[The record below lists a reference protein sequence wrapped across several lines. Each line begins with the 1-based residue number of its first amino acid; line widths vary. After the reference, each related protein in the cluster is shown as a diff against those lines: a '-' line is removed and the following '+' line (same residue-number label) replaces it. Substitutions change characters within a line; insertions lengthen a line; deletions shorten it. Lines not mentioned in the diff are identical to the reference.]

1 MTEYTKVSVSLP
13 SDLLLLAKHSRLQA
27 PDEPLSSFLARVLA
41 EALDRRDALADAE
54 SSEESAVS
62 DALSRAGLAAA
73 YEDAD
78 QAIPPTPRATRRR
91 GRPAA
96 RSHAAG

>member
-1 MTEYTKVSVSLP
+1 MTDYTKMSVSLP

-41 EALDRRDALADAE
+41 EALDRRDALAEVE
-54 SSEESAVS
+54 SSEEGALS

-78 QAIPPTPRATRRR
+78 QVAPPAPRAARRR
-91 GRPAA
+91 GRPSA
-96 RSHAAG
+96 RSHATG